1 MIVKGE
7 EWRSRQRRKWY
18 NIAKP
23 PNLTFPVFDNNEYCG
38 RPILLLKTLLDES
51 LSLDSYP
58 VKLAIFK
65 LMNLRR

>member
-1 MIVKGE
+1 M
-7 EWRSRQRRKWY
+7 
-18 NIAKP
+18 
-23 PNLTFPVFDNNEYCG
+23 EYCG